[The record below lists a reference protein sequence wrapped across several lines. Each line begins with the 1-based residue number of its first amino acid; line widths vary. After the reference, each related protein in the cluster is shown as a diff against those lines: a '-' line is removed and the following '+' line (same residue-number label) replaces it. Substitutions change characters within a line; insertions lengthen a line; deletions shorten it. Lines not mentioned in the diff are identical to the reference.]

1 MWDIIPSSIKELHN
15 LFKSNGKSL
24 YLVGGSVRDFLN
36 KETPKDYDLATDAT
50 PDEILLITKDYK
62 NHLHGESFGVVVV
75 YTEDTPEG
83 FEIATF
89 RSDIYG
95 DKLGETRNP
104 DVIFTTIDKD
114 VLRRDLTYNALFYDL
129 DKQEV
134 IDLVGGVEDIKNK
147 ITRFVGEPEL
157 RIMEDPL
164 RILRLIRFTTRYG
177 FTIEEKSLSAIIING
192 ESLNIIKKERIW
204 EEVKKAFEQSD
215 FKAYMELLVYTGV
228 IYNIFKYDGLFLN
241 TKIVECSTLE
251 FFFANLFK
259 LTSSTEGLL
268 DIMKFSFKM
277 EHNFARKVVFFIELL
292 KLKPENS
299 LEIFKK
305 RDICKAS
312 TDELLEWYTLSRLRK
327 SKTHTAFLYFKP
339 TVKANPLKEKG
350 FKDRALGAEIKRLE
364 LENFNKIVNEI

>member
-89 RSDIYG
+89 REDVYG

-104 DVIFTTIDKD
+104 DVLFTTIDKD
-114 VLRRDLTYNALFYDL
+114 VLRRDLTFNALFYDL
-129 DKQEV
+129 DKQEI
-134 IDLVGGVEDIKNK
+134 IDLVGGIDDIQNK
-147 ITRFVGEPEL
+147 VTRFVGEPVL

-164 RILRLIRFTTRYG
+164 RILRLIRFATRYG
-177 FTIEEKSLSAIIING
+177 FSIDSKSLEAILNNV
-192 ESLNIIKKERIW
+192 STLNIIKRERIW
-204 EEVKKAFEQSD
+204 EEVKKAFKQSD
-215 FKAYMELLVYTGV
+215 FTKYMELLVECGIAT
-228 IYNIFKYDGLFLN
+228 NIFGDMLLN

-251 FFFANLFK
+251 LFFANLFK
-259 LTSSTEGLL
+259 TNSTEYLL
-268 DIMKFSFKM
+268 DTMKFKFKM
-277 EHNFARKVVFFIELL
+277 EHDFSRKVVFFIDLL
-292 KLKPENS
+292 KLTPENS

-305 RDICKAS
+305 RDISKAS
-312 TDELLEWYTLSRLRK
+312 TDELLEWYTLSGLRK